1 MVDKDLQMAEE
12 ALASELMGELQFV
25 ADLQRSTVANRVE
38 RELKAAWKAYIAGVD
53 DLDPVP
59 P

>member
-38 RELKAAWKAYIAGVD
+38 RELKAAWKACIAGVD